1 MAIKIQKISPEKD
14 HQFDNDTDNTSIL
27 MFHLWRYFVN
37 TMYCLNGL
45 LTIGCV
51 TFLTVMY
58 VKLPSSSS
66 HVMPRII
73 NLFFQYKT
81 FQVSSLVAMI
91 SLCIFLFFIGMRLII
106 SGIKSE
112 RT

>member
-1 MAIKIQKISPEKD
+1 MAIKIQKISQEKD
-14 HQFDNDTDNTSIL
+14 HQFDKNTEITYTF
-27 MFHLWRYFVN
+27 MFRFWVYFVN
-37 TMYCLNGL
+37 IMYCLNGL
-45 LTIGCV
+45 LTIGSV

-58 VKLPSSSS
+58 LKLSSSSS
-66 HVMPRII
+66 HGLARII

-106 SGIKSE
+106 SGMKSE
-112 RT
+112 RM

>member
-1 MAIKIQKISPEKD
+1 MAIKIKKISLEKGHPLD
-14 HQFDNDTDNTSIL
+14 KDIDNTDTL
-27 MFHLWRYFVN
+27 TFRLWCYFVN

-45 LTIGCV
+45 LLIGSV

-58 VKLPSSSS
+58 LKLSNSSSQGLT
-66 HVMPRII
+66 RII
-73 NLFFQYKT
+73 NLFFQYKI

-91 SLCIFLFFIGMRLII
+91 SLCVLLFFIGMRLII

-112 RT
+112 MV